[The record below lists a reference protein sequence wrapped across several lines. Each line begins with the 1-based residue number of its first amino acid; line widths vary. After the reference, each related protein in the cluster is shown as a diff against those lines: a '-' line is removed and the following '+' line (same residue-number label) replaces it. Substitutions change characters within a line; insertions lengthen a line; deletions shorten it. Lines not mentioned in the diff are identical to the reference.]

1 MVFGFVRQSLTRLKV
16 PRSHKPMK
24 RRFGTTLSITSPLKG
39 IVDTNGGHP
48 GRLAAVDKMCA
59 TMKKI

>member
-1 MVFGFVRQSLTRLKV
+1 
-16 PRSHKPMK
+16 MK